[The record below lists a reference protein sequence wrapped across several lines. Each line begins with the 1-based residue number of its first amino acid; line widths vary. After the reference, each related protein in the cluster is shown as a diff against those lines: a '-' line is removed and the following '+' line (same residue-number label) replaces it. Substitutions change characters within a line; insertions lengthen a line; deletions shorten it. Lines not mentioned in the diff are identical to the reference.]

1 MSSIKFFREEFSMFY
16 LILAILCSSMVQI
29 VMRLSTDKV
38 KNNMSMLAVCYTACM
53 LIAAGYTGFD
63 NLLPMTEGIGVAGG
77 LGFLQGLLYLLAF
90 ILLQFNDKR
99 NGVVLSASFMKLGL
113 LVPIAVSVVCFGEE
127 PGIFHIIGFAI
138 ALVAIVMINYDP
150 RKASP
155 AGSKLGLITLLLVG
169 GMGDVMAK
177 LYQELGN
184 PDLSAQFLLYTFG
197 GALVLS
203 LALMLFK
210 KERPGKAELLYGVL
224 VAIPNYFSSKF
235 LLAALA
241 EIKAVII
248 YPCYNVGTILVA
260 TLAGILL
267 FRERLQKRQWI
278 AMGAILVALVLL
290 NL

>member
-1 MSSIKFFREEFSMFY
+1 MFY

-29 VMRLSTDKV
+29 VMRLSTEKV
-38 KNNMSMLAVCYTACM
+38 NNNMSMLAVNYTTCM
-53 LIAAGYTGFD
+53 LIAAAYTGFG
-63 NLLPMTEGIGVAGG
+63 NLLPRTDGLGIAGG

-90 ILLQFNDKR
+90 ILLQFNDRR

-113 LVPIAVSVVCFGEE
+113 LVPIAVSVLCFGEE
-127 PGIFHIIGFAI
+127 PGIFHVIGFIIAI
-138 ALVAIVMINYDP
+138 GAIILINYDP
-150 RKASP
+150 KKVAP
-155 AGSKLGLITLLLVG
+155 AGSKLGLIALLLVG
-169 GMGDVMAK
+169 GFGDVMAK

-184 PDLSAQFLLYTFG
+184 PALSAQFLLYTFG
-197 GALVLS
+197 GALILS
-203 LALMLFK
+203 LILMFVR
-210 KERPGKAELLYGVL
+210 KERPGKAELAFGFL

-241 EIKAVII
+241 ELDAVIT

-260 TLAGILL
+260 TLAGIWL

-278 AMGAILVALVLL
+278 AMAAILVALILL

>member
-1 MSSIKFFREEFSMFY
+1 MFY
-16 LILAILCSSMVQI
+16 LLLAICCSSMVQI

-38 KNNMSMLAVCYTACM
+38 RANMGMLAVNYTTCM
-53 LIAAGYTGFD
+53 LIAAAYTGFG
-63 NLLPMTEGIGVAGG
+63 NLLPQTSGLGTAAG

-90 ILLQFNDKR
+90 ILLQFNDRR

-127 PGIFHIIGFAI
+127 PGILHIIGFVI
-138 ALVAIVMINYDP
+138 ALAAIVLINYDP
-150 RKASP
+150 GSTRAASF
-155 AGSKLGLITLLLVG
+155 KLGLIALLLIG

-184 PDLSAQFLLYTFG
+184 PDLSAQFLLYTFA

-203 LALMLFK
+203 LALMVFK
-210 KERPGKAELLYGVL
+210 KERPGKAELIYGVL

-241 EIKAVII
+241 QLDAVIV

-260 TLAGILL
+260 TLAGIWL
-267 FRERLQKRQWI
+267 FRERLRKRQWI

-290 NL
+290 NM

>member
-1 MSSIKFFREEFSMFY
+1 MFY

-38 KNNMSMLAVCYTACM
+38 KANMGMLAVNYTTCM
-53 LIAAGYTGFD
+53 LVAAAYTGFG
-63 NLLPMTEGIGVAGG
+63 NLFPRVDGLGVAGG
-77 LGFLQGLLYLLAF
+77 LGFLQGLLFLLAF

-113 LVPIAVSVVCFGEE
+113 LVPIAVSVICFGEE
-127 PGIFHIIGFAI
+127 PGIFHIIGFVI

-150 RKASP
+150 KNTSP
-155 AGSKLGLITLLLVG
+155 AGSKMGLIVLLVIG

-184 PDLSAQFLLYTFG
+184 PDLSAQFLLYTFA

-203 LALMLFK
+203 LALMFFK
-210 KERPGKAELLYGVL
+210 KERPGKAELLFGVL

-235 LLAALA
+235 LLASLA
-241 EIKAVII
+241 EIDAVIV

-260 TLAGILL
+260 TLAGIWL

-278 AMGAILVALVLL
+278 AMAAILVALVLL